1 MKTMTR
7 RQFLAGTALVS
18 LGVIAASCTPQREPT
33 VAAST
38 PVAQAPLATA
48 APIKENTA
56 APTAASSATTK
67 TTSAAAPT
75 IAQPTAAKQPTAAPQ
90 VTSAPVEAAYLA
102 VVRGADAEA
111 ITMRAL
117 AAIGGIE
124 RFVKNGYDVIIKP
137 NMCNASH
144 GPEYASTTNPDVV
157 AALVKMC
164 LGAGA
169 KRVRV
174 MDFPFSG
181 TGEMAYEISKV
192 APAVKAA
199 GGEMEAMAP
208 MRFAETPIPDG
219 VDLKKWDIYQPVLEA
234 DLVINLP
241 IAKHHSLARLT
252 LGGKNLM
259 GVVLDRGS
267 MHRNLGQRIADVV
280 SVDKPQLTEIDATR
294 NLMANGPTGGNLADV
309 KQANTIIASHDI
321 VAADAYATS
330 LFNLK
335 PEDISYIVAA
345 AKMGLGVMDLSSVK
359 VEELNI

>member
-1 MKTMTR
+1 MKTLTR
-7 RQFLAGTALVS
+7 RQFLSGVALMGV
-18 LGVIAASCTPQREPT
+18 GVIAASCAPQREPT
-33 VAAST
+33 VAVST
-38 PVAQAPLATA
+38 PIAQAPAATH
-48 APIKENTA
+48 
-56 APTAASSATTK
+56 APTQDKPTAPVATNAPTTAS
-67 TTSAAAPT
+67 TSAPAT
-75 IAQPTAAKQPTAAPQ
+75 KVQPTAAPQ
-90 VTSAPVEAAYLA
+90 ATPAPAEAAYLA
-102 VVRGADAEA
+102 VVRGANAEA

-117 AAIGGIE
+117 SALGGIE

-144 GPEYASTTNPDVV
+144 GPEYASTTNPEVV

-174 MDFPFSG
+174 MDYPFSG
-181 TGEMAYEISKV
+181 TGERAYETSKI
-192 APAVKAA
+192 APAVQAV
-199 GGEMEAMAP
+199 GGEMEVMVP
-208 MRFAETPIPDG
+208 MRFAETQIPQG
-219 VDLKKWDIYQPVLEA
+219 VDLKKWAIYQPVLEA

-259 GVVLDRGS
+259 GVVQDRGS

-280 SVDKPQLTEIDATR
+280 SVVKPQLTVIDATR
-294 NLMANGPTGGNLADV
+294 ILMANGPTGGNLADV

-345 AKMGLGVMDLSSVK
+345 AKMGLGVMDLSNIK
-359 VEELNI
+359 VEELNA